1 VVKPWEESICL
12 QERLGLSRMKLSWGH
27 GHQIEPAVGFP
38 FLCLGIFLPG
48 SQAAQRMSD
57 LSQPLP
63 DFSGLT
69 VAVVG
74 DLIAD
79 RYIYARPTR
88 PSREAPVMVLR
99 QEGEQILPGG
109 AANTAR
115 SARCLGART
124 HLVGCVGRD
133 DAGHALVDRL
143 GGEGIGL
150 VGVEVLRGWDTPIK
164 TRVLAGEH
172 DRTLQQVLRMD
183 KEPDGPAPAATRR
196 RLGERLMALAGKV
209 DALILSDYAYGV
221 CSEELSE
228 AVATFQKKTDVPV
241 VLDPRHSFGHF
252 HGLTAMTPNRDELA
266 RATGRMT
273 DALEDPRELSVAA
286 GELLAR
292 TGCKQLLVTLGK
304 SGMALFGEGC
314 SEHGVQIPAFGS
326 QVVVDVTGA
335 GDTAAATFALGLA
348 AGYSGPEAMGL
359 ANAAASVVVMK
370 LGAEVCTVQEMGT
383 VLHEFAPSNTG
394 GARAREQAVNGVEP
408 GA

>member
-1 VVKPWEESICL
+1 
-12 QERLGLSRMKLSWGH
+12 MKLSWGH

>member
-1 VVKPWEESICL
+1 M
-12 QERLGLSRMKLSWGH
+12 SRMKLSWGH

>member
-1 VVKPWEESICL
+1 
-12 QERLGLSRMKLSWGH
+12 MKLSWGH
-27 GHQIEPAVGFP
+27 GHQIESAVGFP
-38 FLCLGIFLPG
+38 FLCLGTFLPG

-115 SARCLGART
+115 SARCLGANT

-150 VGVEVLRGWDTPIK
+150 LGVEVLRGWDTPIK
-164 TRVLAGEH
+164 TRILAGEH

-183 KEPDGPAPAATRR
+183 KEPGGPAPADTRQR
-196 RLGERLMALAGKV
+196 IGERLLALAGKV

-221 CSEELSE
+221 CNEELSA
-228 AVATFQKKTDVPV
+228 AVAAFQEKTDVPV

-252 HGLTAMTPNRDELA
+252 RGLTAMTPNRDELA

-273 DALEDPRELSVAA
+273 DSLEDPRELRIAA
-286 GELLAR
+286 GEVLQR
-292 TGCKQLLVTLGK
+292 TGCGQLLVTLGK
-304 SGMALFGEGC
+304 DGMVLFGGLYHEN
-314 SEHGVQIPAFGS
+314 GVQLPAFGS
-326 QVVVDVTGA
+326 QAVVDVTGA
-335 GDTAAATFALGLA
+335 GDTAAATFAMGLA

-370 LGAEVCTVQEMGT
+370 LGAEVCTVQEMGA
-383 VLHEFAPSNTG
+383 VLQEFAPSTTQG
-394 GARAREQAVNGVEP
+394 GRALKQAVRAPEP